1 MLSGSNQRYV
11 ISNTEKSSQILKKSN
26 YDKKNW
32 DKQKWTNYTLI
43 FIPAVQVGKDLKA
56 KVAKA
61 AASQAKKK
69 KKHEVA
75 MFDDWPCLQNTIDD
89 SAVEDN
95 QTLGIQLM
103 FSQVCED

>member
-1 MLSGSNQRYV
+1 MTRRIG
-11 ISNTEKSSQILKKSN
+11 TTKSKQIIH
-26 YDKKNW
+26 
-32 DKQKWTNYTLI
+32 LI
-43 FIPAVQVGKDLKA
+43 FIPAVQVSKDLMA

-75 MFDDWPCLQNTIDD
+75 LFDDWLCLQMTQNTIDD

>member
-1 MLSGSNQRYV
+1 MTRRIG
-11 ISNTEKSSQILKKSN
+11 TTKSTQIIH
-26 YDKKNW
+26 
-32 DKQKWTNYTLI
+32 LI
-43 FIPAVQVGKDLKA
+43 FIPAVQVSKDLMA

-69 KKHEVA
+69 KKHKVA
-75 MFDDWPCLQNTIDD
+75 LFDDWLCLQMTQNTIDD

>member
-1 MLSGSNQRYV
+1 MTRRIG
-11 ISNTEKSSQILKKSN
+11 TTKSKQIIH
-26 YDKKNW
+26 
-32 DKQKWTNYTLI
+32 LI
-43 FIPAVQVGKDLKA
+43 FIPAVQVSKDLMA

-69 KKHEVA
+69 KKHEVV
-75 MFDDWPCLQNTIDD
+75 MFDDWLCLQMTQNTIDD

>member
-1 MLSGSNQRYV
+1 MTRRIG
-11 ISNTEKSSQILKKSN
+11 TTKSKQIIH
-26 YDKKNW
+26 
-32 DKQKWTNYTLI
+32 LI
-43 FIPAVQVGKDLKA
+43 FIPAVQVSKDLMA

-61 AASQAKKK
+61 AASQEKKK

-75 MFDDWPCLQNTIDD
+75 LFDDWLCLQMTQNTIDD